1 MSKKGIL
8 THGYKSALKSQTQF
22 GESKHKAKIKAKEE
36 CLQNNKPYSTIHG
49 IYSTSTLQ
57 NYAKICNRFV
67 QWIMENH
74 KNEVRTYADCKKF
87 AAEWLEQKESDGLSA
102 WSLGLYGSA
111 LASSFGG
118 VSKHDLGYSFPSR
131 ERKNVIRNRNDNLTG
146 EYATA
151 RQRNAY
157 TMLKATGCRRREIL
171 RLRKEDFRQQLDKDG
186 KETGCLE
193 VYKRGKGGIE
203 RWCLVNPLYTDFV
216 KNFLKTATT
225 YPYAG
230 EERLFQKKD
239 IPKYGIHSTRSI
251 YACDLYKHFMELGY
265 ESGKIYHCR
274 KELAGYSYDK
284 GVLDEVS
291 FNLQHGKSRNSVV
304 ITYLWLMRQ

>member
-8 THGYKSALKSQTQF
+8 THGYKCALKSQTKF
-22 GESKHKAKIKAKEE
+22 GESKHKAKINAREE
-36 CLQNNKPYSTIHG
+36 CRKGNKPYEPVRG

-57 NYAKICNRFV
+57 NYDGVCGRFV
-67 QWIMENH
+67 QWIMEH
-74 KNEVRTYADCKKF
+74 HRNEVRNYADCKMF
-87 AAEWLEQKESDGLSA
+87 AAEWLEQKEADGLSA

-118 VSKHDLGYSFPSR
+118 ISKHDLGYSFPSR
-131 ERKNVIRNRNDNLTG
+131 ERKNIVRNRNDNLTG

-171 RLRKEDFRQQLDKDG
+171 RLRKEDFRQQINKDG

-216 KNFLKTATT
+216 KGFLKTADT
-225 YPYAG
+225 YSFAG
-230 EERLFQKKD
+230 EERLFQKND
-239 IPKYGIHSTRSI
+239 IPKDGIHSTRSI
-251 YACDLYKHFMELGY
+251 YACDLYKLFMELGY
-265 ESGKIYHCR
+265 ASGEIYYCR
-274 KELAGYSYDK
+274 KELSGYKYDK
-284 GVLDEVS
+284 GILDEVS
-291 FNLQHGKSRNSVV
+291 YNLQHSRDSVV
-304 ITYLWLMRQ
+304 IAYLWLMRQ